1 MRRAF
6 RISHAHYAKAVEQ
19 IELLL
24 AEVESMLTDESVS
37 ILGDKE
43 INFVDIT
50 FAALSA
56 LWLQPAEFGRQMAHE
71 VRVDLDNAPSA
82 MNADRTRWIETYPV
96 ASEFINR
103 LFQRER

>member
-1 MRRAF
+1 
-6 RISHAHYAKAVEQ
+6 
-19 IELLL
+19 
-24 AEVESMLTDESVS
+24 
-37 ILGDKE
+37 
-43 INFVDIT
+43 
-50 FAALSA
+50 
-56 LWLQPAEFGRQMAHE
+56 MAHE